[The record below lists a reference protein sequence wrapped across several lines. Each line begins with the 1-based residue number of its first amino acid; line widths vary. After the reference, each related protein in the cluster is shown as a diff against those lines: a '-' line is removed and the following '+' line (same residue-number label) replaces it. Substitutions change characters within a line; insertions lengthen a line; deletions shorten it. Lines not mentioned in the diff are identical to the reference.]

1 VNNIGLYG
9 IDFYEISTPFFSSTH
24 VFASVKGVPCVLHSR
39 FRMIQESEDGG
50 IWVRCV
56 NVLLNE
62 HAVLRVHRIREPLD
76 NM

>member
-1 VNNIGLYG
+1 
-9 IDFYEISTPFFSSTH
+9 
-24 VFASVKGVPCVLHSR
+24 
-39 FRMIQESEDGG
+39 MIQEPEYGG

-62 HAVLRVHRIREPLD
+62 HAVLRIHSIREPLD